1 MKRADYISWDQ
12 YFMGIALLSAERS
25 KDPSTQVGACIVD
38 DNNRILGKRT
48 GSHSAGAAFA
58 DRRDPGSHHCR
69 NAHSTCRKNEG
80 NRRRRRR

>member
-38 DNNRILGKRT
+38 DNNRIM
-48 GSHSAGAAFA
+48 SIASASAMFISTSPLAVLQVRLVFA
-58 DRRDPGSHHCR
+58 ESSLAD
-69 NAHSTCRKNEG
+69 T
-80 NRRRRRR
+80 

>member
-38 DNNRILGKRT
+38 DNNRIL
-48 GSHSAGAAFA
+48 S
-58 DRRDPGSHHCR
+58 
-69 NAHSTCRKNEG
+69 EG
-80 NRRRRRR
+80 IMVCLPDVKTISCHGEKSVIL

>member
-38 DNNRILGKRT
+38 DNNRIL
-48 GSHSAGAAFA
+48 S
-58 DRRDPGSHHCR
+58 
-69 NAHSTCRKNEG
+69 EG
-80 NRRRRRR
+80 YNGMPA